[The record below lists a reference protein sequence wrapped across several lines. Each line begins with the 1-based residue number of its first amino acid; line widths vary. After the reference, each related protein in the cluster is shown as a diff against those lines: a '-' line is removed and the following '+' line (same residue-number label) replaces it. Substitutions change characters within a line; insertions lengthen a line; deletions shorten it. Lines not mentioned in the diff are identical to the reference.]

1 MQDHPEEFDNLI
13 KRFNNWVKDV
23 DTAAQNSQNVNKED
37 SAQIQRRRLG
47 MTTAAA
53 SSAIAAIPKLIST
66 TDIAASRNHEELVK
80 PTPSNVSE
88 AVTGTN
94 SDRTQNQLIMR
105 TASRIGLHMLREDP
119 QSQTNQSTPHIQQ
132 EHFVINSCK
141 VYVDVSLPE
150 SASEGWLFI
159 SPKKKQEILVS
170 IPTTV
175 PFANSLPDQAYEQL
189 YERLN
194 CSASAKDDAATIL
207 QLITSKKEMGIIVSE
222 LPHIVGDLDD
232 PSFTLEKHMSLLT
245 ESQVV
250 QIVGV
255 VAQRFVSIY
264 HIDPWVIKSF
274 RLMRSGKDKLDP
286 FNNEHTISKNDQET
300 SAETK
305 KNPNKRPRKGQP
317 EETEEIKIEDTPLV
331 IPVGTAAESA
341 NETVSGRRK
350 RKLCTY
356 YPPSKKSH
364 TADSL
369 GTE

>member
-13 KRFNNWVKDV
+13 KRYNNWVKDV

-66 TDIAASRNHEELVK
+66 TDVAASRNHEELVK

-105 TASRIGLHMLREDP
+105 TASRIGLHMLQEDP
-119 QSQTNQSTPHIQQ
+119 QSQSNQLTPHIQQ

-194 CSASAKDDAATIL
+194 CSQSAQDDAATIL

-222 LPHIVGDLDD
+222 LPHTVGDLDD

-286 FNNEHTISKNDQET
+286 FNNEHTISKNDEET

-305 KNPNKRPRKGQP
+305 KNPNKRQRKGQS
-317 EETEEIKIEDTPLV
+317 EETEEIKIEETPLV
-331 IPVGTAAESA
+331 IPAAESA
-341 NETVSGRRK
+341 NEAVSGRRK

-356 YPPSKKSH
+356 YPVSALEKVTH
-364 TADSL
+364 
-369 GTE
+369 G

>member
-1 MQDHPEEFDNLI
+1 VQDHPEEFDNLI

-66 TDIAASRNHEELVK
+66 TDVAVSRNHEESVQ
-80 PTPSNVSE
+80 PTPSISE
-88 AVTGTN
+88 AITGTN

-119 QSQTNQSTPHIQQ
+119 QSKTNQSTHHIQQ

-194 CSASAKDDAATIL
+194 CSQSAKDDAATIL
-207 QLITSKKEMGIIVSE
+207 QLITSKKEMGSE

-245 ESQVV
+245 ES
-250 QIVGV
+250 
-255 VAQRFVSIY
+255 R
-264 HIDPWVIKSF
+264 
-274 RLMRSGKDKLDP
+274 
-286 FNNEHTISKNDQET
+286 
-300 SAETK
+300 
-305 KNPNKRPRKGQP
+305 
-317 EETEEIKIEDTPLV
+317 
-331 IPVGTAAESA
+331 A
-341 NETVSGRRK
+341 NS
-350 RKLCTY
+350 
-356 YPPSKKSH
+356 
-364 TADSL
+364 
-369 GTE
+369 